1 MTKKELRMEFYRKIY
16 DKLLTWKTQSN
27 GKTALL
33 IEGARRIGKST
44 IAERFGKE
52 QYKSYILIDFRVASK
67 TIKDNFKEN
76 LLPNKLNDF
85 FNIIKTEYGK
95 ELYERESLIIFDE
108 VQKFPKAREAI
119 KDLTKDGR
127 YDYIETGSLISIKE
141 NVKDIVIPSE
151 EQKIKMYPMDFEEF
165 LMAENENQLLEYIK
179 KCAKEKSPLID
190 SFHKRASYCFKE
202 YMLVGGMPQSV
213 LAYLGNNKDF
223 NKADKAKR
231 GILDLYRND
240 INKASKRYRLKISR
254 VFDNVPG
261 FLSKHDKK
269 IVLSNIDSKKT
280 FSEYADPLFW
290 LNDSMICNLCYGC
303 SDPNVGFSLTKD
315 DSLVKCYMGDTGLLI
330 SLAFSENEIVE
341 KEIYK
346 SIVHDKLSINKG
358 MIYENVV
365 AQMLTAKG
373 NALYFYTHYSLEKH
387 KNDIEIDFLLSNNS
401 KTNLKV
407 YPLEVKSSKNYTT
420 SSYDLF
426 RKRFGKRI
434 ETSYIVHPKQLTIED
449 NSIKIPAYLLPFILF

>member
-1 MTKKELRMEFYRKIY
+1 MEFKRKIY
-16 DKLLTWKTQSN
+16 EKLLAWKSQSN

-33 IEGARRIGKST
+33 IEGARRVGKST

-52 QYKSYILIDFRVASK
+52 QYKSYILIDFRIASK
-67 TIKDNFKEN
+67 IIINNFYDN

-108 VQKFPKAREAI
+108 VQRFPKAREAI
-119 KDLTKDGR
+119 KDLVKDGR

-151 EQKIKMYPMDFEEF
+151 EKKIQMYPMDFEEF
-165 LMAENENQLLEYIK
+165 LIAENEIQLLEYIK
-179 KCAKEKSPLID
+179 ECASEKKPLID
-190 SFHKRASYCFKE
+190 AFHKRASYCFKE
-202 YMLVGGMPQSV
+202 YLLVGGMPQSV
-213 LAYLGNNKDF
+213 LAYLENNKDF
-223 NKADKAKR
+223 NKADEAKR
-231 GILDLYRND
+231 EILDLYRDD
-240 INKASKRYRLKISR
+240 INKASRRYSLKISH
-254 VFDNVPG
+254 VFDNIPG

-269 IVLSNIDSKKT
+269 IVLSNIDNKKT

-290 LNDSMICNLCYGC
+290 LDDSMICNLCYKC
-303 SDPNVGFSLTKD
+303 NDPNIGFSLAKD
-315 DSLVKCYMGDTGLLI
+315 DSSVKCYLGDTGLLI

-346 SIVHDKLSINKG
+346 SILHDKLSINKG
-358 MIYENVV
+358 MIYENIV
-365 AQMLTAKG
+365 AQMLKAKG
-373 NALYFYTHYSLEKH
+373 NALYFYTHYSLEAH
-387 KNDIEIDFLLSNNS
+387 KNDIEIDFLLSNSS

-426 RKRFGKRI
+426 KKRFGKRI
-434 ETSYIVHPKQLTIED
+434 ETSYIVHPKQLVIES
-449 NSIKIPAYLLPFILF
+449 NSIKMPPYLLPFILLL